1 MAGSGT
7 VVWLGVA
14 QVPPPFKEPELKLN
28 RKKAPVNVGVVLKPK
43 PDSSSALPFVPL
55 KSHEVTLLA
64 ALVVSVAV
72 VMVVG
77 AYVCKPS
84 ITVMAKPG
92 KVFMLVVVP
101 VANSESRVM
110 VRSRCMLVVYMLPL
124 MKV

>member
-1 MAGSGT
+1 M
-7 VVWLGVA
+7 
-14 QVPPPFKEPELKLN
+14 
-28 RKKAPVNVGVVLKPK
+28 LKPK
-43 PDSSSALPFVPL
+43 PDSSSALPFDPL
-55 KSHEVTLLA
+55 KSQEVTLLA
-64 ALVVSVAV
+64 VLVVTVAV

-101 VANSESRVM
+101 VANSESKVM
-110 VRSRCMLVVYMLPL
+110 VRSRCMLVVYMPPI